1 MIISASRRTD
11 IPALYGDWFMER
23 INEGFVHTVN
33 PFNKKVKTVPLD
45 RDSVDFI
52 VFWSKNFIPFT
63 QKLSTLTER
72 GYKFYLNYTVNCYP
86 HEIEKL
92 RNNHRAIIDNVIS
105 LSENY
110 RIMWRYDPVFLTD
123 ELTRET
129 HIASF
134 TKLCEA
140 FAGRIER
147 VVINPI
153 SPYQKT
159 LIKMGLKKEDINIEN
174 IRPLI
179 MELADIAIGCG
190 LTVTG
195 CADTIN
201 GLGGLPQSHCI
212 DKELIESIIGRELK
226 IKIKGF
232 YPGCGCYESTDIGIY
247 GTCAHDCIYCY
258 ANNSKLKSYLPLDK
272 IYDNL

>member
-23 INEGFVHTVN
+23 INEGFVKTVN
-33 PFNKKVKTVPLD
+33 PFNKRVKRVPLD
-45 RDSVDFI
+45 TDSVDFI

-63 QKLSTLTER
+63 HHLSSLRER

-86 HEIEKL
+86 HDIENL
-92 RNNHRAIIDNVIS
+92 RDNHQSIIDNVIS
-105 LSENY
+105 LSEHY
-110 RIMWRYDPVFLTD
+110 RVLWRYDPVFLTD
-123 ELTRET
+123 QLTRET
-129 HIASF
+129 HAASF
-134 TKLCEA
+134 TRLCRA

-153 SPYQKT
+153 SPYRKT
-159 LIKMGLKKEDINIEN
+159 QMKTGFTDNDMDIEK

-179 MELADIAIGCG
+179 MELADIAIAHN

-195 CADTIN
+195 CADSIN
-201 GLGGLPQSHCI
+201 GIGGLPQSHCI
-212 DKELIESIIGRELK
+212 DKQLIESIIGRTLK
-226 IKIKGF
+226 IKINGF

-272 IYDNL
+272 IYDTL